1 MATVDIQN
9 NPVVPIV
16 GARDADGV
24 IIQSEEVSVNIVM
37 YQIEKIATGDVINVD
52 STMNSSAGGNIISV
66 NRSTLKIILEPRTK
80 YRVRVIEQF
89 GSWSAWVNFTTR
101 DKRYQSPDAIT
112 SLTDDTDS
120 TAQTQGTKINSQ
132 GQSIAQGGSRT
143 IVVTNGAKA
152 TEVDNDAPNNELA
165 SRSWGPTTV
174 INTDTIYND
183 GQLQAAGTDT
193 LPTGEQVSIRVP
205 VAFTDRGA
213 TVVNIPEGQN
223 ARVTYTNRGATIDTR
238 G

>member
-9 NPVVPIV
+9 NPIVPIV

-24 IIQSEEVSVNIVM
+24 IIQSEEVSVNIVT
-37 YQIEKIATGDVINVD
+37 YQIEKISTGDVINVD

-66 NRSTLKIILEPRTK
+66 NRSTLKIILESRTK

-89 GSWSAWVNFTTR
+89 GAWSVWVNFTTR

-120 TAQTQGTKINSQ
+120 TAQTQGTKIVN
-132 GQSIAQGGSRT
+132 GNIVAQGGSRT
-143 IVVTNGAKA
+143 IVVTNNAKA
-152 TEVDNDAPNNELA
+152 TEVDNNAPNNELA

-183 GQLQAAGTDT
+183 GQLLPTGTDT
-193 LPTGEQVSIRVP
+193 LPNGEQVSIRHP

-213 TVVNIPEGQN
+213 TVVNIPAGQN
-223 ARVTYTNRGATIDTR
+223 ARVTYTDRGATIDTR